1 MPLYEYQCVNKECA
15 KTFEIRHSFDSS
27 PPLKCENC
35 GEDIKR
41 KFSAVPVIYKGSG
54 FYTTDYKQKNS
65 ADYKQKI
72 SASNSSEKKA
82 KSPTNKSENN
92 NKNKTKQTDSSS
104 KSTDTPK
111 STKK

>member
-1 MPLYEYQCVNKECA
+1 MPLYEYQCVNKNCA
-15 KTFEIRHSFDSS
+15 ETFEIRHSFDSS
-27 PPLKCENC
+27 PTLKCENC
-35 GEDIKR
+35 GEAIRR

-65 ADYKQKI
+65 A
-72 SASNSSEKKA
+72 SSSEETKP
-82 KSPTNKSENN
+82 KSPTNKPENKP
-92 NKNKTKQTDSSS
+92 NKPNKPNSSS

>member
-1 MPLYEYQCVNKECA
+1 MPLYEYQCVNKNCA
-15 KTFEIRHSFDSS
+15 ETFEIRHSFDSS
-27 PPLKCENC
+27 PTLKCENC
-35 GEDIKR
+35 GEAIRR

-65 ADYKQKI
+65 A
-72 SASNSSEKKA
+72 SRSEESKP
-82 KSPTNKSENN
+82 KSPTNKPDKTDKPE
-92 NKNKTKQTDSSS
+92 NKTKKTNSSS

>member
-1 MPLYEYQCVNKECA
+1 MPLYEYQCVSKNCA

-27 PPLKCENC
+27 PTLKCENC
-35 GEDIKR
+35 GEAIRR

-65 ADYKQKI
+65 A
-72 SASNSSEKKA
+72 SRSEETKP
-82 KSPTNKSENN
+82 KSPANKPENKTNKT
-92 NKNKTKQTDSSS
+92 NKPNKPNSSS

>member
-27 PPLKCENC
+27 PPLKCQNC
-35 GEDIKR
+35 GEAIKR

-65 ADYKQKI
+65 T
-72 SASNSSEKKA
+72 SNSSEKKA
-82 KSPTNKSENN
+82 KSPANKSENN
-92 NKNKTKQTDSSS
+92 KKNKTKQADSSS